1 MVRAGLALN
10 DEGMTEQG
18 EGLMLMLIIVIVIV
32 IVIESDVRGR
42 SPELVMARAY
52 LAD

>member
-18 EGLMLMLIIVIVIV
+18 EGLMLIIV
-32 IVIESDVRGR
+32 IVIESDVRER
-42 SPELVMARAY
+42 NSELVMARAY

>member
-1 MVRAGLALN
+1 
-10 DEGMTEQG
+10 MTEQE
-18 EGLMLMLIIVIVIV
+18 EGLMVIIV

-42 SPELVMARAY
+42 NSGLVRARAY

>member
-1 MVRAGLALN
+1 MTK
-10 DEGMTEQG
+10 DEGITEQE
-18 EGLMLMLIIVIVIV
+18 EGLRFI

-42 SPELVMARAY
+42 NSELVMARAY

>member
-10 DEGMTEQG
+10 DEGMTEHG
-18 EGLMLMLIIVIVIV
+18 EGLMLI
-32 IVIESDVRGR
+32 IVIESDVRER
-42 SPELVMARAY
+42 NSELVMARAY

>member
-1 MVRAGLALN
+1 
-10 DEGMTEQG
+10 
-18 EGLMLMLIIVIVIV
+18 MLIIV

-42 SPELVMARAY
+42 NSELVMARAY

>member
-10 DEGMTEQG
+10 DEGMTQQG
-18 EGLMLMLIIVIVIV
+18 EGLMLIIA

-42 SPELVMARAY
+42 NSELVMARAY

>member
-10 DEGMTEQG
+10 DEGMTEQE
-18 EGLMLMLIIVIVIV
+18 EGLMLMLII
-32 IVIESDVRGR
+32 ESDVRGR
-42 SPELVMARAY
+42 NSELVMARAY

>member
-1 MVRAGLALN
+1 MN

-18 EGLMLMLIIVIVIV
+18 EGLMLIIV
-32 IVIESDVRGR
+32 IVIESNVRGR
-42 SPELVMARAY
+42 NSELVMARAY

>member
-1 MVRAGLALN
+1 MARAGLALN

-18 EGLMLMLIIVIVIV
+18 EGLMLIIVIV
-32 IVIESDVRGR
+32 IVIESDVRER
-42 SPELVMARAY
+42 NSELVMARAY

>member
-10 DEGMTEQG
+10 DKGMTEQE
-18 EGLMLMLIIVIVIV
+18 EGLMLMLMLMLI

-42 SPELVMARAY
+42 NSELVMARAY